1 MIHNID
7 AKSTGSSGAREGKR
21 TYESQLRVEQA
32 EATRERILEALVR
45 AMAHGLAA
53 LSVPAVAREAGVSVP
68 TVYRHFGS
76 KAGLFDALIPYV
88 TTKAGLVPETLPET
102 LEDYADLTRT
112 VFRNFDSM
120 DATIR
125 AALASQLGREVRQAE
140 MPWRRGLHRE
150 AIRRSAPELPDEE
163 IERLTDLS
171 VALTSSGTF
180 RVYRDNLGLDVDE
193 AADRASWALRTL
205 IRGARSAASESIA
218 SKGSLE

>member
-1 MIHNID
+1 
-7 AKSTGSSGAREGKR
+7 
-21 TYESQLRVEQA
+21 
-32 EATRERILEALVR
+32 
-45 AMAHGLAA
+45 
-53 LSVPAVAREAGVSVP
+53 
-68 TVYRHFGS
+68 
-76 KAGLFDALIPYV
+76 
-88 TTKAGLVPETLPET
+88 
-102 LEDYADLTRT
+102 
-112 VFRNFDSM
+112 M

-150 AIRRSAPELPDEE
+150 GIRRSAPELPDEE

-171 VALTSSGTF
+171 IALTSSGTF

-193 AADRASWALRTL
+193 AADLASWALRTL